1 MSRLKAKRLTWMLAG
16 AVVGLIVLGACST
29 DSPTAPVQVPPP
41 PPSDGE
47 DLWNITLTI
56 EPGSLPVN
64 SDQPATVS
72 VLVRSK
78 ASNQSPPN
86 GTTIVLTTS
95 LGLFGASSGG
105 FTSVVLEL
113 FQGRA
118 NVLLFAGNIIG
129 QALVTAQLDGSVE
142 TATLDITGE
151 VEVFISDISPITGT
165 AAGGT
170 VVTIT
175 GSGFSDPLRV
185 FFGTGIGNVSSV
197 SATQIRV
204 VTPPAASVCGGPA
217 NVTVEVLSGETDTVT
232 GGFTYTATNDC
243 TAAPS

>member
-1 MSRLKAKRLTWMLAG
+1 MLAG
-16 AVVGLIVLGACST
+16 AVAGLILLGACST
-29 DSPTAPVQVPPP
+29 DSPTAPQQVPAPPP
-41 PPSDGE
+41 PGGE

-56 EPGSLPVN
+56 EPDSLPLS

-78 ASNQSPPN
+78 ANNQSPPN
-86 GTTIVLTTS
+86 GTTIVLSTS
-95 LGLFGASSGG
+95 LGLFGTTGG
-105 FTSVVLEL
+105 SLSSVVLEL

-118 NVLLFAGNIIG
+118 NVLLFAGSIIG

-142 TATLDITGE
+142 TGTLDIVGE
-151 VEVFISDISPITGT
+151 EEVFIASILPLTGT

-185 FFGTGIGNVSSV
+185 LFGTAIGNVTSV
-197 SATQIRV
+197 SDTRIRV
-204 VTPPAASVCGGPA
+204 VTPPAADVCGGPA
-217 NVTVEVLSGETDTVT
+217 DVEVELLSGEKDTVS
-232 GGFTYTATNDC
+232 GGFTYTPTNDC
-243 TAAPS
+243 TAEAT